1 MDTLKSLM
9 DKHEFELVLKLTE
22 KSEDIDSIF
31 YRISAFVGLG
41 KPTDA
46 LMCLQNNRETLQK
59 NLYLLIKI
67 NIELLLILG
76 AYDDAYE
83 MLDYYQNLPYESQQ
97 VEELLKELPKRIR
110 EAEKNQYKDNELKDD
125 DIKARLRAND
135 KVTVMSAIDALSR
148 KDVVPFISD
157 IQYTLLNNQY
167 QSMRSLALMLLVK
180 AKVEKEVSIIN
191 KRGDILKVI
200 PSQIKPPFTDDT
212 FNNLVKRIRTEFKN
226 PSISD
231 NAISILSTYIIDIYP
246 EQLTESEDDIVA
258 AIYLLASNVLQVKD
272 VPSIEEFC
280 SSHNLNVEEVSELY
294 QKLSESVKM

>member
-22 KSEDIDSIF
+22 KSEDADSIF

-59 NLYLLIKI
+59 NLYLLIKV

-76 AYDDAYE
+76 AYDDAHE
-83 MLDYYQNLPYESQQ
+83 MVEYYQNLPYESQQ
-97 VEELLKELPKRIR
+97 VEELLRDLPKRIR
-110 EAEKNQYKDNELKDD
+110 EAEKNQYKNAELKDD

-148 KDVVPFISD
+148 KDIRPFIND
-157 IQYTLLNNQY
+157 IQHVLLNNQF
-167 QSMRSLALMLLVK
+167 QSMRSIALMLLVK
-180 AKVEKEVSIIN
+180 AKVTIEVSMKN
-191 KRGDILKVI
+191 KKGDILKVI
-200 PSQIKPPFTDDT
+200 PAQIKPPFTDDK
-212 FNNLVKRIRTEFKN
+212 FNNLVKRIQTEFKN

-246 EQLTESEDDIVA
+246 DQLVEDDDAIVVA
-258 AIYLLASNVLQVKD
+258 LYLLSCDVLQMKD
-272 VPSIEEFC
+272 APSIDDFC
-280 SSHNLNVEEVSELY
+280 ASHDLNADKVSELY